1 MAVSLCVY
9 HSSPRLPWDKP
20 HFFLL
25 FMLWSI
31 LKEASINICH
41 KIFTAVKQKLHIDTW
56 MRLLQV
62 AQPLSYPA
70 SQPLLAGS
78 LPPHLCGPQQWR
90 GISGSLPWTGM
101 WRVSLLRTQCIIGG
115 RIGRC
120 VQDLTR
126 SRSPCPL
133 RLCFM
138 VVGPRGWVGVSPKS
152 PQPRPQ
158 SQKPREQVAMEKEG
172 KSGCSE
178 DQCFPQVMG
187 EGGATGGLPGK
198 QQCKASW
205 CLSQLCGRQETSR
218 AGVI

>member
-1 MAVSLCVY
+1 MAVGLCVY

-41 KIFTAVKQKLHIDTW
+41 KIFTAVKQKLHVDTW

-101 WRVSLLRTQCIIGG
+101 WRVSLLRTQCIIRG
-115 RIGRC
+115 RTGRC

-138 VVGPRGWVGVSPKS
+138 VVGPGGWVGVSPKS

-158 SQKPREQVAMEKEG
+158 AQKPREQVAMEKEG
-172 KSGCSE
+172 KSGCSVGR
-178 DQCFPQVMG
+178 PMLSSGYGGRRSHRRPPG
-187 EGGATGGLPGK
+187 ET
-198 QQCKASW
+198 
-205 CLSQLCGRQETSR
+205 T
-218 AGVI
+218 V